1 MPSYSLLE
9 RRPAEM
15 KTGKGG
21 CSLEKPE
28 MRLTV
33 TISHLPVCEET
44 LSALQ
49 MLSDACRPLRA
60 ASLIPVER
68 QTKPSWLPAPRHI
81 SIQNWNGE
89 DIGSLYLFHWDLL
102 LVEPSSE
109 NPLISNSDTASPLIL
124 LGGSQPS
131 PCITPPSAST
141 SPRECSTSEP
151 IGTDSDDTSKDLSE
165 SNVIRSPNRTTEK

>member
-49 MLSDACRPLRA
+49 MLSDACRRLRA
-60 ASLIPVER
+60 ANSIPVER

-109 NPLISNSDTASPLIL
+109 NPSISNSDTASPSSP
-124 LGGSQPS
+124 LGESPPS

-141 SPRECSTSEP
+141 SPSACSTSEP
-151 IGTDSDDTSKDLSE
+151 IGTDSDDIYGGPLYHDL
-165 SNVIRSPNRTTEK
+165 IRSPNRTPEK